1 VLNTAKI
8 SLQHVL
14 NDRRKQVR
22 ARLGASVLLALSY
35 VIVLGWHWI
44 VLFTAGYFATQIF
57 ETCGFSGPKP
67 WFPGKGRRE
76 RRLAL
81 AALALGSA
89 FFCAE
94 SVPLT
99 LKLGSW
105 GDVYGTFVL
114 SGALLATVLTTIGCR
129 PAFRASAMPMFLYL
143 LIMPVNS
150 MFSPDPPQPILL
162 TVLSFGCLYII
173 FNTQQVWVRWSRS
186 KVAEIRA
193 VRRYVVERD
202 QNERRLSRLAQL
214 DALTGLPNRD
224 VLRTR
229 LADQVKDGPAGALL
243 MIDLDG
249 FKFVNDTLG
258 HSAGDEVLRETAR
271 RIQAAAGPLDTAA
284 RLGGDEFAL
293 LMPGAGDP
301 AIALA
306 KAEALIALVSDPVA
320 LEGHL
325 INIGASIGIVLHPH
339 HGEDAGALF
348 ANADLALYQAK
359 AEGKHCARVYQPE
372 LRARAQ
378 GKVLRDAELAQAL
391 ERSEFEMFYQPQI
404 RLSDGRLTG
413 AEALLRWH
421 HPVKGLLAPGD
432 FLEALE
438 GGLLSARVGAWAIE
452 TSCRQ
457 AALWRAQGATQF
469 RIGVNLF
476 GAQFRSGNLVEWV
489 TRAFSSAGLPP
500 NALELEIT
508 ENVIL
513 RHEDDV
519 IAPLQEL
526 RALGVGVA
534 FDDYGTGYASLSMLT
549 RFPVS
554 RLKIDRRFT
563 GAICDSPADAAIVHA
578 VINLARALNLQVTAE
593 GIETQ
598 AQADALVR
606 EGCDEGQGYY
616 LGKPMSADEFSRR
629 FKFGA
634 ALARAI

>member
-1 VLNTAKI
+1 
-8 SLQHVL
+8 
-14 NDRRKQVR
+14 
-22 ARLGASVLLALSY
+22 
-35 VIVLGWHWI
+35 
-44 VLFTAGYFATQIF
+44 
-57 ETCGFSGPKP
+57 
-67 WFPGKGRRE
+67 
-76 RRLAL
+76 
-81 AALALGSA
+81 
-89 FFCAE
+89 
-94 SVPLT
+94 
-99 LKLGSW
+99 
-105 GDVYGTFVL
+105 
-114 SGALLATVLTTIGCR
+114 
-129 PAFRASAMPMFLYL
+129 
-143 LIMPVNS
+143 
-150 MFSPDPPQPILL
+150 
-162 TVLSFGCLYII
+162 
-173 FNTQQVWVRWSRS
+173 
-186 KVAEIRA
+186 
-193 VRRYVVERD
+193 
-202 QNERRLSRLAQL
+202 
-214 DALTGLPNRD
+214 
-224 VLRTR
+224 
-229 LADQVKDGPAGALL
+229 
-243 MIDLDG
+243 
-249 FKFVNDTLG
+249 
-258 HSAGDEVLRETAR
+258 
-271 RIQAAAGPLDTAA
+271 
-284 RLGGDEFAL
+284 
-293 LMPGAGDP
+293 
-301 AIALA
+301 
-306 KAEALIALVSDPVA
+306 
-320 LEGHL
+320 
-325 INIGASIGIVLHPH
+325 
-339 HGEDAGALF
+339 
-348 ANADLALYQAK
+348 
-359 AEGKHCARVYQPE
+359 
-372 LRARAQ
+372 
-378 GKVLRDAELAQAL
+378 
-391 ERSEFEMFYQPQI
+391 
-404 RLSDGRLTG
+404 
-413 AEALLRWH
+413 
-421 HPVKGLLAPGD
+421 VKGLLAPGD